1 MLSLEQE
8 QAKIILTKKIADGR
22 ISKVYKDDSEE
33 NQAIK
38 VIR

>member
-1 MLSLEQE
+1 MVNDRSMIALDQD

-33 NQAIK
+33 N
-38 VIR
+38 